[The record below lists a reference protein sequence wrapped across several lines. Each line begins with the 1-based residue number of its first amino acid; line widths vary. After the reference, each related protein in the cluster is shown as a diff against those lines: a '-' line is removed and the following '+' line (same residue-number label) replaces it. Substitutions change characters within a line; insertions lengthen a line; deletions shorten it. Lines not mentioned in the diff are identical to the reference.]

1 MLWTCVCIWICV
13 LLAFRLCHQNPRDA
27 MLGHLYQ
34 SNPLTRHH
42 HHPTSILGQRCPFLR
57 STHLWPHHLVQN
69 VLFNL
74 SVVCLFWLLVP
85 PGENI
90 SCPGGKENNK
100 SGQIQF
106 SRLNVSTIQTIWMK
120 IGKDRGSRILYK
132 AEQWVGSKVVG
143 WAVAGKIE
151 RGRVILTGVILLRGG
166 GRTGRM
172 KVLFRQ
178 GQKIRSLVFGT
189 APISGTMAPINW
201 MFGSNWSHRWSTRR
215 CPMPKVRG
223 GDFVLSVVRLLP
235 RWCSSSLL
243 VVTSVVTSQLL
254 LQPSDRWTLAKTFSR
269 RTQSQ
274 SLSFSL
280 LQLHSTS

>member
-1 MLWTCVCIWICV
+1 MLLEIHFEKYFKNAPLKTIQNINFPKIHFASIESLLQLMLRTCVCIWICV

-106 SRLNVSTIQTIWMK
+106 SRLNVSTIQT
-120 IGKDRGSRILYK
+120 
-132 AEQWVGSKVVG
+132 AQE
-143 WAVAGKIE
+143 
-151 RGRVILTGVILLRGG
+151 
-166 GRTGRM
+166 
-172 KVLFRQ
+172 VLGCRQ
-178 GQKIRSLVFGT
+178 YEWK
-189 APISGTMAPINW
+189 
-201 MFGSNWSHRWSTRR
+201 
-215 CPMPKVRG
+215 
-223 GDFVLSVVRLLP
+223 
-235 RWCSSSLL
+235 
-243 VVTSVVTSQLL
+243 
-254 LQPSDRWTLAKTFSR
+254 
-269 RTQSQ
+269 
-274 SLSFSL
+274 
-280 LQLHSTS
+280 